1 MTVEAMHKAS
11 LDRKEREMEQQETP
25 IQKVSTARRKRI
37 LASAGLLATGAVAG
51 GIIGLTN
58 VAGAAT
64 NGATPSTTAA
74 ATAPAN
80 MPDPATVAHGPNETL
95 LTGTTADKVAAAA
108 KAAVPGATIIRVE
121 TDSAGSPYEAHMKK
135 ADGSYVTV
143 KIDKNFKVTAI
154 QDGFGGGPGGT
165 PPAASQTSA

>member
-1 MTVEAMHKAS
+1 
-11 LDRKEREMEQQETP
+11 MEQQETP
-25 IQKVSTARRKRI
+25 IEKISPARRKRI
-37 LASAGLLATGAVAG
+37 LVSAGLLATGVVAG
-51 GIIGLTN
+51 GILGITH

-64 NGATPSTTAA
+64 NTGTTGTPTA

-121 TDSAGSPYEAHMKK
+121 TDAQGSPYEAHMKK
-135 ADGSYVTV
+135 SDGSYVTV
-143 KIDKNFKVTAI
+143 KVDKDFKVTAI
-154 QDGFGGGPGGT
+154 QDGFGGGPHGA
-165 PPAASQTSA
+165 PPAGTQPSA

>member
-1 MTVEAMHKAS
+1 
-11 LDRKEREMEQQETP
+11 MEKQETP
-25 IQKVSTARRKRI
+25 VEKISPTRRKRI

-51 GIIGLTN
+51 GILGITH

-64 NGATPSTTAA
+64 NTATSGNPVA

-80 MPDPATVAHGPNETL
+80 MPDPATVAHGPGETL
-95 LTGTTADKVAAAA
+95 LTGTTASKVEAAA

-135 ADGSYVTV
+135 SDGTFVTV
-143 KIDKNFKVTAI
+143 KIDSSFKVTAI
-154 QDGFGGGPGGT
+154 QDGFGGGPHGA
-165 PPAASQTSA
+165 PPAGSQPSA

>member
-1 MTVEAMHKAS
+1 
-11 LDRKEREMEQQETP
+11 MEQHEFRP
-25 IQKVSTARRKRI
+25 EAVPRARRRRI

-51 GIIGLTN
+51 GILGITHA
-58 VAGAAT
+58 AGAAT
-64 NGATPSTTAA
+64 PTATAGSSTA
-74 ATAPAN
+74 ATAPAT

-95 LTGTTADKVAAAA
+95 LTGTTAEKVAAAA

-135 ADGSYVTV
+135 SDGSFVTV

>member
-1 MTVEAMHKAS
+1 
-11 LDRKEREMEQQETP
+11 MEQHETP
-25 IQKVSTARRKRI
+25 MEKVSPARRKRI

-51 GIIGLTN
+51 GILGITH

-64 NGATPSTTAA
+64 NTGTSATPAA

-80 MPDPATVAHGPNETL
+80 MPDPATVAHGPSETL
-95 LTGTTADKVAAAA
+95 LSGTAASKVTAAA

-135 ADGSYVTV
+135 SDGSYVTV
-143 KIDKNFKVTAI
+143 KIDSNFKVTSI
-154 QDGFGGGPGGT
+154 QNGFGGGPRGAPTG
-165 PPAASQTSA
+165 SQPSA

>member
-1 MTVEAMHKAS
+1 
-11 LDRKEREMEQQETP
+11 MEQQEAP
-25 IQKVSTARRKRI
+25 MEKVSPTRRRRI
-37 LASAGLLATGAVAG
+37 LASAGLLAAGAVAG
-51 GIIGLTN
+51 GIFGITH

-64 NGATPSTTAA
+64 PTATASSSTA

-80 MPDPATVAHGPNETL
+80 APDPATVAHGPNETL
-95 LTGTTADKVAAAA
+95 LTGTAAEKVAAAA

-121 TDSAGSPYEAHMKK
+121 TDSEGSPYEAHMKK

-143 KIDKNFKVTAI
+143 KVDSNFKVTSTEN
-154 QDGFGGGPGGT
+154 GFGRGPGGT